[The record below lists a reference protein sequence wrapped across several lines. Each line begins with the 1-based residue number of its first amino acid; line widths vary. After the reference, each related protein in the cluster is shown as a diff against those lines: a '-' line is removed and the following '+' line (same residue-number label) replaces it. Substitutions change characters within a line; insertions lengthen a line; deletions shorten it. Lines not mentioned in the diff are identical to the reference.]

1 MIRLEAGTGEGKISY
16 LYREG
21 KHPIIFLH
29 GLGSTGN
36 SFMRMPKFLSDEYS
50 LFLVDLLGHG
60 RSDKPEIQYTVDRQA
75 NAIRGLIDSLG
86 IDHFTIAGNSYGG
99 WVAMRLFER
108 WKPDGNLVLISSAGG
123 QLTGN
128 HRPPS
133 PAFLDRVVASSSF
146 NERWIIESIVQ
157 NNRNE
162 RRLSAETFSGYSP
175 RTLIIW
181 GELDPVIQLEVG
193 MEMNRLI
200 PGSRFL
206 VVKGGGHT
214 VHYSHPEI
222 TAEAM
227 TGFIMEGDH
236 SL

>member
-1 MIRLEAGTGEGKISY
+1 
-16 LYREG
+16 
-21 KHPIIFLH
+21 
-29 GLGSTGN
+29 
-36 SFMRMPKFLSDEYS
+36 
-50 LFLVDLLGHG
+50 
-60 RSDKPEIQYTVDRQA
+60 
-75 NAIRGLIDSLG
+75 
-86 IDHFTIAGNSYGG
+86 
-99 WVAMRLFER
+99 MRLFER
-108 WKPDGNLVLISSAGG
+108 WKPDGSLVLISSAGG

-128 HRPPS
+128 HRPPTQ
-133 PAFLDRVVASSSF
+133 AFVDRVVASSSF

-162 RRLSAETFSGYSP
+162 RRLSEETFSNYSP

-181 GELDPVIQLEVG
+181 GELDPVIPLEVG

-227 TGFIMEGDH
+227 TRFIMERDH